1 MQQQQTHV
9 VTTQPLKDNGPS
21 NTVVVPRMWS
31 SRLCSCFQDMHDCM
45 YLLLHT
51 SSTLLLLLLLPLL
64 VVVVVVVVDC
74 RSTSFT
80 GWRSKSR
87 SFRFLQCFDITRTS
101 QPACKQCITI
111 NAQRFLLE
119 KPRLTRGVISS
130 QTESE
135 SNSSTVAWGMRWNS
149 RTSQRLSHTHTHS
162 PCRHRE
168 QTVCELPGQQE
179 LGHDLVSTYISSSP
193 VHALTLPY
201 LYLTGK
207 ARYRLALRPPVG
219 LMRVPELSLRL
230 QEPLGV
236 FSRLQE
242 CATMFL
248 S

>member
-21 NTVVVPRMWS
+21 DTVVVPRMWS

-45 YLLLHT
+45 YQLLHT
-51 SSTLLLLLLLPLL
+51 SSRLLLL
-64 VVVVVVVVDC
+64 VIVVVVDC

-149 RTSQRLSHTHTHS
+149 RTSLRLSHTYTDRVGIANKQCANYRHS
-162 PCRHRE
+162 R
-168 QTVCELPGQQE
+168 
-179 LGHDLVSTYISSSP
+179 
-193 VHALTLPY
+193 
-201 LYLTGK
+201 
-207 ARYRLALRPPVG
+207 
-219 LMRVPELSLRL
+219 SLD
-230 QEPLGV
+230 
-236 FSRLQE
+236 
-242 CATMFL
+242 MI
-248 S
+248 